1 MENNELNAKAL
12 QEYVFKLEAAN
23 RLLKAENEALK
34 KKQEAFQD
42 ELVGEIQKI
51 EKLPFFKKIFS
62 YGALLKQLI
71 EGVMSA
77 IDKAKAQK

>member
-1 MENNELNAKAL
+1 MKITEMNMQQL
-12 QEYVFKLEAAN
+12 QEYAIKLQI
-23 RLLKAENEALK
+23 ENEALK
-34 KKQEAFQD
+34 QKQEAFQD

-71 EGVMSA
+71 EGVLGA
-77 IDKAKAQK
+77 IDKAKAK